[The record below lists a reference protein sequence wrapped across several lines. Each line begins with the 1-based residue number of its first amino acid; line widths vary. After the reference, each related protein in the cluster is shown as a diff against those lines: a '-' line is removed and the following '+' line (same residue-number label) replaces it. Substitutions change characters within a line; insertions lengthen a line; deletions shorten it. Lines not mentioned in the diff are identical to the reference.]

1 MRSNLNRK
9 AGEVDVPI
17 KVVLFVLFLALLW
30 GGISV
35 SIKVGLQ
42 EFAPFALAGLRYS
55 IGLFV
60 IVLWATS
67 QGESLKPKSGELLR
81 LILFGLLFTGQTTC
95 LNLGTNLT
103 HAGRSVV
110 FVNTH
115 PFFVAIV
122 SHFIVPGD
130 RLGRWKNAGLIIAFS
145 GILIVFWDNLIGGE
159 EGRLAGD
166 FLTLLSGFQLGLL
179 ITLTNRLV
187 QSIHPYRL
195 LTSQMMVGVPFF
207 FIFSAI
213 FEGKVGYGFSNPAL
227 FAVLYQGVVVA
238 GFCLVAWTLVLKR
251 YPPSRV
257 AVLFFTTPLWGI
269 ALSNLLLKEPLTPGL
284 GIGTILVVLGI
295 YLVNRFPNSV
305 SKSKIEKPRQA

>member
-1 MRSNLNRK
+1 MRPKSNQK
-9 AGEVDVPI
+9 TGEVDVPV

-42 EFAPFALAGLRYS
+42 QFAPFALAGLRYS

-60 IVLWATS
+60 IALWATS
-67 QGESLKPKSGELLR
+67 QGVSLKPKTDELLR
-81 LILFGLLFTGQTTC
+81 LLLFGLLFTGQTTC
-95 LNLGTNLT
+95 LNWGTNLT

-130 RLGRWKNAGLIIAFS
+130 RLGRWKTVGLIVAFS
-145 GILIVFWDNLIGGE
+145 GILIVFRDNLIGDTSGH
-159 EGRLAGD
+159 LAGD
-166 FLTLLSGFQLGLL
+166 LLTLLSGFQLGLL

-195 LTSQMMVGVPFF
+195 LTSQMAVGIPCF
-207 FIFSAI
+207 FILSAI

-227 FAVLYQGVVVA
+227 FAVLYQGAVVA
-238 GFCLVAWTLVLKR
+238 GFCLVAWTLVLKY

-269 ALSNLLLKEPLTPGL
+269 ALSYVLLKEPLTHGL
-284 GIGTILVVLGI
+284 GIGTPLVVLGI
-295 YLVNRFPNSV
+295 YLVNRFPASV
-305 SKSKIEKPRQA
+305 KRRENEKRGPV

>member
-1 MRSNLNRK
+1 MHSETNQK
-9 AGEVDVPI
+9 ASEFDIPM

-35 SIKVGLQ
+35 SIKIGLQ

-55 IGLFV
+55 IGLLL
-60 IVLWATS
+60 IAGLATS
-67 QGESLKPKSGELLR
+67 QRVSLKPQSGEIFRLL
-81 LILFGLLFTGQTTC
+81 LFGLLFTSQTTC
-95 LNLGTNLT
+95 LNWGTNLT

-115 PFFVAIV
+115 PFFVAII
-122 SHFIVPGD
+122 SHYIVPGD
-130 RLGRWKNAGLIIAFS
+130 RLGRWKTAGLILAFC
-145 GILIVFWDNLIGGE
+145 GVVIVFWDNLFGGVR
-159 EGRLAGD
+159 GRLTGD
-166 FLTLLSGFQLGLL
+166 FLTLFSGFQLGLL

-195 LTSQMMVGVPFF
+195 LTSQMMVGVPCF

-213 FEGKVGYGFSNPAL
+213 FEGKAGYGFSYPAFL
-227 FAVLYQGVVVA
+227 AVLCQGVVIA
-238 GFCLVAWTLVLKR
+238 GFCLVAWTLVLKH

-269 ALSNLLLKEPLTPGL
+269 ALSYLLLKEPVTSGL
-284 GIGTILVVLGI
+284 GIGTALVMLGI
-295 YLVNRFPNSV
+295 YIVNRFPDSV
-305 SKSKIEKPRQA
+305 RE

>member
-1 MRSNLNRK
+1 MHSETNQK
-9 AGEVDVPI
+9 ADEFDVPMKI
-17 KVVLFVLFLALLW
+17 ILFVLFLALLW

-42 EFAPFALAGLRYS
+42 EFEPFALAGLRFS
-55 IGLFV
+55 IGLLL
-60 IVLWATS
+60 IAGWATS
-67 QGESLKPKSGELLR
+67 QGVSLRPQSGEFLR
-81 LILFGLLFTGQTTC
+81 LLLFGLLFTSQTTC
-95 LNLGTNLT
+95 LNWGTNLT

-115 PFFVAIV
+115 PFFVAII

-130 RLGRWKNAGLIIAFS
+130 RMGRWKTAGLIVAFS
-145 GILIVFWDNLIGGE
+145 GIVFVFWDNLIGGAG
-159 EGRLAGD
+159 GRLAGD
-166 FLTLLSGFQLGLL
+166 FLTLFSGFQLGLL

-195 LTSQMMVGVPFF
+195 LTAQMMVGVPVF

-213 FEGKVGYGFSNPAL
+213 FEGKAGYGFSYPAL
-227 FAVLYQGVVVA
+227 LAVLYQGVVIA
-238 GFCLVAWTLVLKR
+238 GFCLVAWTLVLKH

-269 ALSNLLLKEPLTPGL
+269 ALSYLLLKEPVTTGL
-284 GIGTILVVLGI
+284 GIGTPLVMLGI
-295 YLVNRFPNSV
+295 YIVNRSANRAR
-305 SKSKIEKPRQA
+305 K